1 MNRRELFKHAG
12 VALPALAA
20 VPSFALSDP
29 DPSSTDVFDYNGW
42 QIRWRDW
49 SYCVNQD
56 IYIGLWT
63 ARGNGRYLYSA
74 YPGGY
79 GETSEGSV
87 LDTALELARRIAA
100 LPPAGVQGT
109 KRAFSRLTHQS
120 AQVTFDLGLAYEMES
135 MGRPEV
141 AEAIARLRG

>member
-1 MNRRELFKHAG
+1 MNRRELLKRTG

-20 VPSFALSDP
+20 VQSFALSDP
-29 DPSSTDVFDYNGW
+29 DPSGTDVFDYNGW

-49 SYCVNQD
+49 SYCVSQD

-87 LDTALELARRIAA
+87 LDTALEPWQHPTGYATREQLDHYKAQALRRLKMLINQTGE
-100 LPPAGVQGT
+100 P
-109 KRAFSRLTHQS
+109 S
-120 AQVTFDLGLAYEMES
+120 A
-135 MGRPEV
+135 P
-141 AEAIARLRG
+141 